1 VTSKYLIHTYVYFMK
16 IHRFV
21 REGMEWYIDLPE
33 YLAQGGDKGDLQMIS
48 GADTMLDI
56 IAETEN
62 EVTLQIN
69 TEFFDGADELVLTEL
84 CDPIL
89 GGGYYHMKKFE
100 NKSVNKDLW
109 LCDVTRFVFGN
120 IPDRIYIKR
129 LN

>member
-1 VTSKYLIHTYVYFMK
+1 MK

-33 YLAQGGDKGDLQMIS
+33 YLVQGGDKGDLQMIS

>member
-1 VTSKYLIHTYVYFMK
+1 
-16 IHRFV
+16 
-21 REGMEWYIDLPE
+21 
-33 YLAQGGDKGDLQMIS
+33 MIS

>member
-1 VTSKYLIHTYVYFMK
+1 MK

>member
-1 VTSKYLIHTYVYFMK
+1 MK
-16 IHRFV
+16 THHFV
-21 REGMEWYIDLPE
+21 REGMGWYIDFPE

-62 EVTLQIN
+62 EVKLQID
-69 TEFFDGADELVLTEL
+69 TEFFDGADELLLTEL

-120 IPDRIYIKR
+120 IPDRIYIKK

>member
-1 VTSKYLIHTYVYFMK
+1 MK
-16 IHRFV
+16 IHHFV
-21 REGMEWYIDLPE
+21 REGMGWYIDLPE

-62 EVTLQIN
+62 EVTLQID

-120 IPDRIYIKR
+120 IPDRIHIKR